1 MRASSWVIW
10 CLLYLL
16 CVVFAPVG
24 CARFAPAAG
33 LDEIVARNQ
42 AATDIGQGGAK
53 IQDMEVDLAMQDGG
67 SDFVAVY
74 KVTRDGR
81 MRIDILKQGQRIYT
95 EAYDGHAGWDWGKD
109 GSAPFKD
116 AHGDAL
122 WHGTQ
127 FPGQIFGLVDM
138 RALGHKLEYF
148 GREQIGDVDY
158 YVLKLTLSDGFET
171 YRYVNPDSW
180 LIERARDFRAFHPA
194 VDSKPTWVETVWSDF
209 RPVEG
214 VTRSFTSVNKDLASG
229 KQLARQTVTG
239 FKINPGFD
247 PAIFVEPA
255 TQAGE

>member
-24 CARFAPAAG
+24 CARLSPAAS
-33 LDEIVARNQ
+33 LDEIVARNR
-42 AATDIGQGGAK
+42 AAMDIGQGSAK

-67 SDFVAVY
+67 SAFDAVY

-81 MRIDILKQGQRIYT
+81 MRIDILSQGQRVYT

-116 AHGDAL
+116 PHGNAL

-127 FPGQIFGLVDM
+127 FPGQIFGLADM
-138 RALGHKLEYF
+138 PALGHKLAYF

-194 VDSKPTWVETVWSDF
+194 VDGKPTWVETVWSDY

-214 VTRSFTSVNKDLASG
+214 VTRSFTSVNKDLVSG
-229 KQLARQTVTG
+229 KQLASQKVMA

-247 PAIFVEPA
+247 PAIFVEP
-255 TQAGE
+255 TLPAGE